1 MDFLKTALEDNIDT
15 IEIVDNVTGKV
26 IKTTVMIG
34 AMSILSSIS
43 GIEDVINIL
52 DYVPSCLSDYP
63 AITSEI
69 KCIHP
74 IYSSKLHLKVKWNDW
89 SQTQTSMETLFY
101 TTNITDA
108 VPRVYHCLTLK
119 NESLLPDCICN
130 VSSFHINLVTYVNNI
145 LNYINGKDIYSS
157 PWGSDQ
163 LMYQPIL
170 EWQWEYY
177 LNIL

>member
-1 MDFLKTALEDNIDT
+1 MDFLKTALEDNMDT

-43 GIEDVINIL
+43 GLEDVINIL

-74 IYSSKLHLKVKWNDW
+74 IYSSKLHLKVK
-89 SQTQTSMETLFY
+89 
-101 TTNITDA
+101 
-108 VPRVYHCLTLK
+108 
-119 NESLLPDCICN
+119 
-130 VSSFHINLVTYVNNI
+130 
-145 LNYINGKDIYSS
+145 
-157 PWGSDQ
+157 
-163 LMYQPIL
+163 
-170 EWQWEYY
+170 
-177 LNIL
+177 